1 MEVIIKGN
9 KVVIK
14 TEPKTTYSDLYK
26 KVENNQKHKTDFI
39 IKQ

>member
-1 MEVIIKGN
+1 MEVIIKDN
-9 KVVIK
+9 KVIK
-14 TEPKTTYSDLYK
+14 TEPKTIYSDLYK